1 MTQQTAVEWLFEEL
15 NIWQTIA
22 DEDTNATLDTVRKLL
37 ERAKQMEKEQKR
49 QKLIGLLDWMNKVA
63 TDNPMAFE
71 TDHDDIVDM
80 YLTGYYK

>member
-1 MTQQTAVEWLFEEL
+1 MEQQKAIEWFIEQLKNEEG
-15 NIWQTIA
+15 IDFIPTSIIEQ
-22 DEDTNATLDTVRKLL
+22 
-37 ERAKQMEKEQKR
+37 AKQMENEQKR

-71 TDHDDIVDM
+71 TDNDDIVDM